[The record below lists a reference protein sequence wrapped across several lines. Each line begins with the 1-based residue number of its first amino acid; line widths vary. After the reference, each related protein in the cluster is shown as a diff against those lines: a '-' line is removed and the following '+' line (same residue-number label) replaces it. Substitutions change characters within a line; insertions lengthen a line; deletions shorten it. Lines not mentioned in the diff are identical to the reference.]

1 MGKTGLTEPTLRR
14 NRERKKAG
22 RSLVE
27 KKLALRREYL
37 TYNETISQWLRRS
50 HLESRKK
57 LRKRAGLRRVSL
69 C

>member
-1 MGKTGLTEPTLRR
+1 MGKTGLTEPTLMRK
-14 NRERKKAG
+14 RERKKAG

-37 TYNETISQWLRRS
+37 TYNETTSQWLRRS
-50 HLESRKK
+50 HLESRQK

>member
-1 MGKTGLTEPTLRR
+1 MRKT
-14 NRERKKAG
+14 ERKKAG
-22 RSLVE
+22 RSLLE
-27 KKLALRREYL
+27 RKLGLRREYL
-37 TYNETISQWLRRS
+37 TYNETTSQWLRRS